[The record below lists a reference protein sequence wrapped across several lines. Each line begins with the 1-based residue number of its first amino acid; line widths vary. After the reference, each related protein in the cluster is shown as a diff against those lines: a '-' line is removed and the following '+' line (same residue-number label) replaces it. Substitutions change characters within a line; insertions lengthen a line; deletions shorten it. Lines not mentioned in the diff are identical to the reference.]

1 MSINITINPTREMI
15 EAGAQR
21 LVSWDEGC
29 VWPDSWDAVT
39 LSAVRTQ
46 AERVWRSMYMEAAGG
61 SLPSEAQAR
70 SSLVCAVSFAELIRR
85 NLKKAHRLVPADDAN
100 SELID
105 LINLMDALAQQIESL
120 NITPTEEQ

>member
-21 LVSWDEGC
+21 LVSWDEDC
-29 VWPDSWDAVT
+29 VWPDSWDVIT

-61 SLPSEAQAR
+61 SLSSQAQAG
-70 SSLVCAVSFAELIRR
+70 SSLVSAVSFAELIRR